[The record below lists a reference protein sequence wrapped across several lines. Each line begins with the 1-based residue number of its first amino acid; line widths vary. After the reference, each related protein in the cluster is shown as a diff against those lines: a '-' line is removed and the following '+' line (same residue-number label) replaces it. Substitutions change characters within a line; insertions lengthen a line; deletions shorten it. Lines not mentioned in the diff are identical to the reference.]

1 MSTVVAD
8 LAWAFLGAG
17 LFVVVA
23 SCGGVLMMTGVLA
36 RLHFISPVTSVAGP
50 LIGVAL
56 VLRNGWGLTA
66 GADLLSVGLLAL
78 TGPALAAAT
87 GRLAAQQQ
95 GLTRNESPE

>member
-1 MSTVVAD
+1 MTTVM
-8 LAWAFLGAG
+8 AG
-17 LFVVVA
+17 LTWGLMAAGLLVVVA
-23 SCGGVLMMTGVLA
+23 SCIGAVIASGVLA
-36 RLHFISPVTSVAGP
+36 RLHFLSPVTSLAGP

-56 VLRNGWGLTA
+56 VLSNGWGLTA

-95 GLTRNESPE
+95 GLVRKESPE